1 MNSTRPH
8 RNEMAP
14 AVAPA
19 EADVNPTKLKDYGMN
34 LRDQCN
40 ALGDDNQVPLIPLSH
55 EQIGDSLVQT
65 VNARELHSFLEV
77 GKVFAAWIQDRIQQ
91 YAFIED
97 VDYVITVSKTGIR
110 KNVIQK
116 DYFLTLDMAKELSMV
131 ERNQKGK
138 EARQYFI
145 RCEKRAQQPQWNIP
159 QTLPEALRLAAE
171 QAEQVAILTIENKQ
185 QQVQIESLE
194 SLFRQGMTI
203 PQFCKMLNGVNV
215 MKVSEHL
222 EEKSWLYNESRSGNS
237 KRWRV
242 ASYARDRYLT
252 EEQQQIGIHGYE
264 SFIKFTPVLLQAG
277 AVRLYQLYVKNELP
291 MKKDWDGTF
300 TQDKVIKGAA

>member
-1 MNSTRPH
+1 MIKQL
-8 RNEMAP
+8 RNGSAP

-34 LRDQCN
+34 LHDQCN
-40 ALGDDNQVPLIPLSH
+40 ALGDDNQVPLIPLSN

-116 DYFLTLDMAKELSMV
+116 DYFLSLDMAKELSMV

-159 QTLPEALRLAAE
+159 KTLPEALRLAAE
-171 QAEQVAILTIENKQ
+171 QAEQVVILTIENKQ

-264 SFIKFTPVLLQAG
+264 PFIKFTPVLLQAG

>member
-1 MNSTRPH
+1 MNKQP
-8 RNEMAP
+8 RNGSAP

-34 LRDQCN
+34 LHDQCN
-40 ALGDDNQVPLIPLSH
+40 ALGDDNQVPLIPLSN

-116 DYFLTLDMAKELSMV
+116 DYFLSLDMAKELSMV

-159 QTLPEALRLAAE
+159 KTLPEALRLAAE
-171 QAEQVAILTIENKQ
+171 QAEQVVILTIENKQ
-185 QQVQIESLE
+185 QQEQIQSLE

-215 MKVSEHL
+215 MKVAERL
-222 EEKSWLYNESRSGNS
+222 EERKWLYNESRSGNS

-264 SFIKFTPVLLQAG
+264 PFIKFTPVLLQAG